1 MLGTGITAALGRG
14 GARNGSERYAV
25 AGYRPPLVLDFARGI
40 YRVDQAR
47 TSLASAATF
56 TRSSSATMRN
66 SAGTLTTVGSN
77 VAREG
82 HHVWNGSAWV
92 NEGVLIEDEARTNVL
107 TFPEDLSNAA
117 WAKTA
122 PVTIGTPVTR
132 KGVSLDQIVSDGTA
146 AFSNV
151 SQSLGSVPDG
161 GYVTFSGYI
170 EAGTSTQ
177 TAIRIDSGGNNC
189 TDTLTW
195 AGGVPTVASAA
206 RSGLTHIRT
215 RLEDLADGL
224 YRVSMTVQNN
234 TGGPLTCA
242 GDYYV
247 QWTGPGA
254 ALDTYAGGFQ
264 GELNETASSYSG
276 AGVARAADALSVG
289 ASDAPYNAGGMSGL
303 HKLFLNYEDT
313 GTATEQTLFDWRAD
327 ANNRITATLD
337 TAGANTG
344 KITLTVVNGGSSVS
358 VTSTNQV
365 SPGSNVAARFAW
377 RVSASEI
384 NIALNGTAATA
395 VSNTAGVPN
404 LSAASATFGGMA
416 LRTLE
421 SAWPADIGDSG
432 IAGATA

>member
-1 MLGTGITAALGRG
+1 MMGIHPAILRRRYG
-14 GARNGSERYAV
+14 GSEYA
-25 AGYRPPLVLDFARGI
+25 AGKANPALVLDFAGDY
-40 YRVDQAR
+40 YRVGGALSDIG
-47 TSLASAATF
+47 SAVTH
-56 TRSSSATMRN
+56 TRASSATMRN
-66 SAGTLTTVGSN
+66 SAGTLVTVGSN
-77 VAREG
+77 VLRTG

-92 NEGVLIEDEARTNVL
+92 DEGVLIEGEARTNVL

-117 WAKTA
+117 WSKTA
-122 PVTIGTPVTR
+122 PVSIGTPVTR
-132 KGVSLDQIVSDGTA
+132 KGVSLDQIVSDGAA

-161 GYVTFSGYI
+161 GYVTFSCFI

-189 TDTLTW
+189 TDTLDW
-195 AGGVPTVASAA
+195 AGGVPTAASAA

-215 RLEDLADGL
+215 EIEDLADGL
-224 YRVSMTVQNN
+224 YRVLMTVLNN

-254 ALDTYAGGFQ
+254 ALNTYAGGFQ
-264 GELNETASSYSG
+264 GELAETASSYSG
-276 AGVARAADALSVG
+276 AGVTRAADALSVG
-289 ASDAPYNAGGMSGL
+289 ASDMPYNAAGMSGL

-313 GTATEQTLFDWRAD
+313 GTATEQTLLDWRAD
-327 ANNRITATLD
+327 ANNRITVTLD

-344 KITLTVVNGGSSVS
+344 KVTLTVVNGGSSVS

-365 SPGSNVAARFAW
+365 TPGSNVAARVAW

-404 LSAASATFGGMA
+404 LSSADATLGGMA
-416 LRTLE
+416 VRTLE
-421 SAWPADIGDSG
+421 SAWGADIGDSG
-432 IAGATA
+432 IAEATA

>member
-1 MLGTGITAALGRG
+1 MREIASPLSGIRSPFGGRVDP
-14 GARNGSERYAV
+14 YKV
-25 AGYRPPLVLDFARGI
+25 AGFRPALVLDFAGGY
-40 YRVDQAR
+40 YRTGGALSD
-47 TSLASAATF
+47 LGSAVTH
-56 TRSSSATMRN
+56 TRASSATMRN
-66 SAGTLTTVGSN
+66 SAGTLVTVGSN
-77 VAREG
+77 VLRDG
-82 HHVWNGSAWV
+82 RHVWNGSAWV
-92 NEGVLIEDEARTNVL
+92 NEGVLIEGEARTNVL

-117 WAKTA
+117 WSKSA

-161 GYVTFSGYI
+161 GYVTFSGHI

-195 AGGVPTVASAA
+195 AGGIPTVASAA

-215 RLEDLADGL
+215 ELEDLADGL
-224 YRVSMTVQNN
+224 YRVLMTVQNN

-247 QWTGPGA
+247 QWAGPGA

-264 GELNETASSYSG
+264 GELAATASSYNGS
-276 AGVARAADALSVG
+276 GVARVADALSVG
-289 ASDAPYNAGGMSGL
+289 APDLPYNAAGMSSF
-303 HKLFLNYEDT
+303 HKLTLNYEDT

-327 ANNRITATLD
+327 ANNRITITLD

-344 KITLTVVNGGSSVS
+344 KVTLAVVNGGSSVS
-358 VTSTNQV
+358 VTSTTQV
-365 SPGSNVAARFAW
+365 SPGGNVAARFAW

-404 LSAASATFGGMA
+404 LSAASATLGGMA
-416 LRTLE
+416 ARALE

-432 IAGATA
+432 ITGATA